1 MICYLDTSA
10 LLKLY
15 VCEEGTDLARQM
27 VKEASII
34 ATAKVAYPET
44 RAALARGLREEV
56 LTPTAYKE
64 SVMNFIADWPSY
76 FVLELTDAVIYKAG
90 ELAELYKLRGFDSIH
105 MASVLTL
112 ADVLAQEESK
122 EQINIGCWDKG
133 LAEALKASGF
143 IVFP

>member
-10 LLKLY
+10 LVKLY
-15 VCEEGTDLARQM
+15 VCEEGTDLTRRL

-44 RAALARGLREEV
+44 RAALARGLREEA

-64 SVMNFIADWPSY
+64 AVMNFIADWPSY

-90 ELAELYKLRGFDSIH
+90 ELAEHYKLRGFDSIH

-122 EQINIGCWDKG
+122 EQLNIGCWDKG